1 MIIARSAANLA
12 QELDPLRGQGGAR
25 RCVSLMT
32 SRGNFHAGHG
42 AVMNAAK
49 TVSDIVVL
57 AIVPTPN
64 QKNDNVVTASEFQDI
79 AFLEQHEVDVLYAP
93 SEEELFPRGFDF
105 MSNLVQPHACD
116 ELAINPYML
125 TQHLKL
131 INAVQPDIMVW
142 GEKNFIEF
150 HNVRQLI
157 VDLDIRTQVQC
168 VPTVRHADGVA
179 VSSAVEAMKG
189 KQREQ
194 APGLYETL
202 KNVAHAIRTGARNF
216 EKIEKTARLALRG
229 ADLDIV
235 YFRILDEE
243 NLAQA
248 SDKTTTYRIV
258 GSVKLG
264 NSSVTDSLGLTL

>member
-1 MIIARSAANLA
+1 MIIARNAANLA
-12 QELDPLRGQGGAR
+12 QELDPLRGRGGAQ
-25 RCVSLMT
+25 RCVSLIT

-49 TVSDIVVL
+49 TVSDIVVV
-57 AIVPTPN
+57 AIAPTPN
-64 QKNDNVVTASEFQDI
+64 KKNDNVVTASEFQDV
-79 AFLEQHEVDVLYAP
+79 AFLEQHEVDFLYAP

-105 MSNLVQPHACD
+105 MSNLLQPHACD
-116 ELAINPYML
+116 ELSISPYTL

-150 HNVRQLI
+150 RSVRQLI

-179 VSSAVEAMKG
+179 VSSSVEAMQG

-194 APGLYETL
+194 APALYETL
-202 KNVAHAIRTGARNF
+202 QNVAHAIRTGARNF

-243 NLAQA
+243 NLAEA
-248 SDKTTTYRIV
+248 NNKTTTYRIL